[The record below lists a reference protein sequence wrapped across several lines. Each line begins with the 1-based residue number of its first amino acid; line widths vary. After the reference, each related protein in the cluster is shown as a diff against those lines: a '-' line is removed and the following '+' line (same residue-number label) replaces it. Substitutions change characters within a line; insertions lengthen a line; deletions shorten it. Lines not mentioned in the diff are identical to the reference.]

1 MHRGLLKRGADAADD
16 LEFEPYFSAF
26 IQRPDL
32 PCFGRPRSWRAMGRK
47 MFDSKLARGSIV
59 LAATFVAAVFW
70 SASAS
75 PAAADDVIRFGAPL
89 PLTGP
94 LAPEGIKQQQGY
106 DLWAEQANK
115 AGGISVGGKKYKV
128 EIVYADYQ
136 SNTPRAVQTT
146 EQMITQ
152 DNISFLFGA
161 FGSGAAKAAST
172 VSEKYKVPTMA
183 AAASSSQVYDQ
194 GYKYLFGTF
203 TPNDTLTTPLTQ
215 IIRSQAPDVKKVAIL
230 ARNDLFPLAIA
241 QEMEKSAKAN
251 GFEVVY
257 FEKYAIGT
265 LDHSATL
272 SQMKSLAP
280 QWIFITGYIN
290 DLLLVRKQMVDQE
303 MKAPVVT
310 MIAGPAY
317 QDFIEQA
324 GATAENIT
332 SASWWH
338 PAEQYDGKDIFG
350 TTSNFVKLFHDKY
363 KSDPDYGQASAA
375 VCGALFQ
382 MAIERAGSLDRDKVR
397 DELAKLDV
405 MTFWGPVRF
414 GPNGQINSLEPPVF
428 QIQGAKPIVLFPSA
442 IKQGELKLGVN

>member
-1 MHRGLLKRGADAADD
+1 MSCLTPKRFSMVLHAA
-16 LEFEPYFSAF
+16 A
-26 IQRPDL
+26 
-32 PCFGRPRSWRAMGRK
+32 A
-47 MFDSKLARGSIV
+47 V
-59 LAATFVAAVFW
+59 LAFW
-70 SASAS
+70 GVSASSASAE
-75 PAAADDVIRFGAPL
+75 DVIRFGAPL

-94 LAPEGIKQQQGY
+94 LAPEGIKQQEGY
-106 DLWAEQANK
+106 NLWAEQANK
-115 AGGISVGGKKYKV
+115 AGGITVGGKKYKV

-152 DNISFLFGA
+152 DNINFLFGA

-172 VSEKYKVPTMA
+172 VSEKYKVPTLA

-215 IIRSQAPDVKKVAIL
+215 LIKSHAPDVKKVAIL

-265 LDHSATL
+265 LDFSATL

-280 QWIFITGYIN
+280 QWIFVTGYTN
-290 DLLLVRKQMVDQE
+290 DLLLVRKQMVDQQ

-317 QDFIEQA
+317 QDFID
-324 GATAENIT
+324 ATGQSSENLT
-332 SASWWH
+332 SAAWWH

-350 TTSNFVKLFHDKY
+350 STSNFVKLFRAKY
-363 KSDPDYGQASAA
+363 NSEPDYGQASAA
-375 VCGALFQ
+375 LCGALFQ
-382 MAIERAGSLDRDKVR
+382 LAIERAGSLDRDKVR

-405 MTFWGPVRF
+405 LTFFGPVKF
-414 GPNGQINSLEPPVF
+414 GPNGQINSLDPPVF
-428 QIQGAKPIVLFPSA
+428 QIQGAKPVVLFPQA
-442 IKQGELKLGVN
+442 IKQGELRLGVN

>member
-1 MHRGLLKRGADAADD
+1 MVAVGCLQQAA
-16 LEFEPYFSAF
+16 
-26 IQRPDL
+26 
-32 PCFGRPRSWRAMGRK
+32 M
-47 MFDSKLARGSIV
+47 
-59 LAATFVAAVFW
+59 
-70 SASAS
+70 
-75 PAAADDVIRFGAPL
+75 PAAAEDVIRFGAPL

-94 LAPEGIKQQQGY
+94 LAPEAIKQQQGY

-128 EIVYADYQ
+128 VIVYADYQ

-152 DNISFLFGA
+152 DNVNFLFA
-161 FGSGAAKAAST
+161 PFGSGATKAASS
-172 VSEKYKVPTMA
+172 VSEKYKVPTVA
-183 AAASSSQVYDQ
+183 ATASSAQVYDQ

-203 TPNDTLTTPLTQ
+203 TPNDTLTTPLTE
-215 IIRSQAPDVKKVAIL
+215 IVKTKAADVKKIAIL

-257 FEKYAIGT
+257 FEKYAINT

-280 QWIFITGYIN
+280 QWIFVTGYTN
-290 DLLLVRKQMVDQE
+290 DLLLVRKQMVDQQI
-303 MKAPVVT
+303 KAPVVT

-317 QDFIEQA
+317 QDFIEAA
-324 GATAENIT
+324 GQSAENLS
-332 SASWWH
+332 SAAWWH
-338 PAEQYDGKDIFG
+338 PAEQYSGKDIFG
-350 TTSNFVKLFHDKY
+350 ETSNFVKLFRDKY

-375 VCGALFQ
+375 VCGAIFQ

-397 DELAKLDV
+397 DELAKFDTV
-405 MTFWGPVRF
+405 TFFGPVKF
-414 GPNGQINSLEPPVF
+414 GGNGQINSLEPPVF
-428 QIQGAKPIVLFPSA
+428 QIQGAKPVVLFPQA
-442 IKQGELKLGVN
+442 IKQGDFKLGVN

>member
-1 MHRGLLKRGADAADD
+1 MFRSSLARSSAVLGV
-16 LEFEPYFSAF
+16 AF
-26 IQRPDL
+26 IAIT
-32 PCFGRPRSWRAMGRK
+32 GWSGY
-47 MFDSKLARGSIV
+47 GSQ
-59 LAATFVAAVFW
+59 
-70 SASAS
+70 
-75 PAAADDVIRFGAPL
+75 AAADDVIRFGAPL

-115 AGGISVGGKKYKV
+115 AGGILVGGKKYKV

-152 DNISFLFGA
+152 DNINFLFGA

-172 VSEKYKVPTMA
+172 VSEKYKVPTIA

-203 TPNDTLTTPLTQ
+203 TPNDTLTTPLTE
-215 IIRSQAPDVKKVAIL
+215 IIKSKAPEVKKIAIL

-251 GFEVVY
+251 GLEVVY
-257 FEKYAIGT
+257 FEKYAINT

-272 SQMKSLAP
+272 SQMKSLNP

-317 QDFIEQA
+317 QDFIESA
-324 GATAENIT
+324 GQTAENIT

-338 PAEQYDGKDIFG
+338 PAEQYAGKDIFG
-350 TTSNFVKLFHDKY
+350 STADFVKRFREKY

-375 VCGALFQ
+375 LCGALFQ

-397 DELAKLDV
+397 DELARLDV
-405 MTFWGPVRF
+405 VTFFGPVKF
-414 GPNGQINSLEPPVF
+414 GPTGQINSLEPPVF
-428 QIQGAKPIVLFPSA
+428 QIQGAKPIVLFPQA
-442 IKQGELKLGVN
+442 IKQGELKLGLN